1 LNTNSVY
8 RNSLRALTA
17 LAFATLAHAAVLGQV
32 PSPTEPEAPPGQQVP
47 DGNQNTSQDVN
58 AAKPA
63 QAGGSIHFLRI
74 LLRDQK
80 AIFGSPLAIKRRDAK
95 WLVPLATATAVLIA
109 TDRRASDELTPGHD
123 PLGRSKSISSLGS
136 GYVTFGTAG
145 SIFALGALTHHE
157 HLRETGALG
166 LEALIDS
173 AIVGGVMKAATGRQR
188 PSQGDG
194 DFWRGGNSFPSGH
207 TITAWA
213 LATVVAEQ
221 YHDKPLVRIG
231 AYGIAAAI
239 GVSRFT
245 AGSHY
250 PSDVLVGGSLGYL
263 IGRYVVRAHGK
274 DAGRRSPLITP
285 YVNHPTRT
293 VGARVSLPL

>member
-1 LNTNSVY
+1 MLFTF
-8 RNSLRALTA
+8 AA
-17 LAFATLAHAAVLGQV
+17 LAHVAVLGQI
-32 PSPTEPEAPPGQQVP
+32 PSAGEPGIPQGPQTPGDQGTP
-47 DGNQNTSQDVN
+47 QNAS
-58 AAKPA
+58 AAKAA
-63 QAGGSIHFLRI
+63 QPGGSGHFLRL

-80 AIFGSPLAIKRRDAK
+80 AIFGSPLAIKRSDAK

-109 TDRRASDELTPGHD
+109 TDRRASDQLTPGHD
-123 PLGRSKSISSLGS
+123 PLGHSKAVSALGS

-145 SIFALGALTHHE
+145 SMFALGALTHHE
-157 HLRETGALG
+157 RLRETGALG

-173 AIVGGVMKAATGRQR
+173 SIVGGVMKAATRRPR

-194 DFWRGGNSFPSGH
+194 DFWAGGSSFPSGH
-207 TITAWA
+207 TITAFA

-221 YHDKPLVRIG
+221 YHDKPLIRIG

-250 PSDVLVGGSLGYL
+250 PSDVLIGGSLGYL

-274 DAGRRSPLITP
+274 DGGRKSPSITP

-293 VGARVSLPL
+293 FGARVSLPL